1 MEERGAKPEAVG
13 SPAGLTSHAIR
24 VLLVDDQPIIG
35 EAVRRMLAAE
45 TDIQFRYCQDPGQA
59 LAAAAE
65 FKPTVILQDLV
76 MPDVDGLT
84 LARYFRANVATR
96 EVPLIVLS
104 TKEEPK
110 VKAEAFALGAN
121 DYLVKLPDRIE
132 LVARIRHHSSGYISR
147 LERDEAHRALLES
160 QQKLAA
166 ELAEAAAYVQSLLPL
181 PLLDGLVRTEW
192 RFIPSTEL
200 GGDAFGYHW
209 LDAENFCFYLLDVC
223 GHGVGAALLS
233 ISAINVLRSQALPL
247 TDFHDPG
254 ATLTALNN
262 AFLMERHNNMYFTI
276 WYGVFHAPSRTLRY
290 ASAGHPPALMM
301 TACPGAP
308 AAVVNLRGKGMIL
321 GGMPDM
327 VYQAEQTVVPPG
339 ATVFL
344 ISDGAYEIERLDGSG
359 MWSFA
364 EFSAF
369 LADATGA
376 GRPEIPELVSYVH
389 ALRGPGPLED
399 DFSIVKLML

>member
-1 MEERGAKPEAVG
+1 MPQANSISASAP
-13 SPAGLTSHAIR
+13 HDIR
-24 VLLVDDQPIIG
+24 VLLIDDQPLVG
-35 EAVRRMLAAE
+35 EAVRRMLAGE
-45 TDIQFRYCQDPGQA
+45 PGLQYRYCREPGQA
-59 LAAAAE
+59 LAVAAE
-65 FKPTVILQDLV
+65 YAPTVILQDLV

-84 LARYFRANVATR
+84 LVRHFRADERTR

-132 LVARIRHHSSGYISR
+132 LVARIRHHSAGYISR
-147 LERDEAHRALLES
+147 LERDEAHRALLAS

-166 ELAEAAAYVQSLLPL
+166 ELAEAAAYVQSLLPA
-181 PLLDGLVRTEW
+181 PMTEGGVRTEW

-209 LDAENFCFYLLDVC
+209 LDAEHFGLYLLDVC

-233 ISAINVLRSQALPL
+233 ISAMNVLRSQALPR
-247 TDFHDPG
+247 TDFRDPG

-262 AFLMERHNNMYFTI
+262 AFLMEHHNNMYFTI

-290 ASAGHPPALMM
+290 ASAGHPPALLM
-301 TACPGAP
+301 TPQAQGG
-308 AAVVNLRGKGMIL
+308 VGVMQLRGKGMIL
-321 GGMPDM
+321 GGLPDM
-327 VYQAEQTVVPPG
+327 LYQTETVHVPPE
-339 ATVFL
+339 ASLFL
-344 ISDGAYEIERLDGSG
+344 LSDGAYEIERQDGAG
-359 MWSFA
+359 MWSFG
-364 EFSAF
+364 EFCDF
-369 LADATGA
+369 LTAATAA
-376 GRPEIPELVSYVH
+376 GRPEIPELVAKVH

-399 DFSIVKLML
+399 DFSIVKVTL